1 MYFYMRN
8 MQSIRSF
15 NTQQK
20 FSKKKVMKLKR
31 RKLKMNEENLAHY
44 RITVQSIAN
53 VIKINLID
61 TFDQT
66 HV

>member
-31 RKLKMNEENLAHY
+31 RKLKMNEENLAHHAAY
-44 RITVQSIAN
+44 GAKYCKRNQ
-53 VIKINLID
+53 
-61 TFDQT
+61 DQLD
-66 HV
+66 

>member
-1 MYFYMRN
+1 
-8 MQSIRSF
+8 
-15 NTQQK
+15 
-20 FSKKKVMKLKR
+20 
-31 RKLKMNEENLAHY
+31 MNEENLAHH